1 MKKITVKNL
10 STEWSNIKK
19 YVPDTVTEII
29 EGVIPD
35 LEFYNKSKEVT
46 ESIDEALGLLNLAL
60 ENIPD
65 EEESEF
71 ILAPPTPKPKKK
83 SKAKN
88 DWVISNE
95 QCAKMI
101 AKKPKETRMDISYL
115 WEKKTEDNIP
125 DEDEPTPKPKKPTKP
140 KAPKE
145 PKPKAPKEPK
155 PKAPKEPKAP
165 KPPKYDSLVNHPCL
179 QVRLAARLVKLQG
192 QMFNAEN
199 KDKAVKIL
207 NALQKAILNHE
218 IRKEG
223 YGQLS
228 AYANEMRLMQKVL
241 VNMANSPCDA
251 SREISIEEIDK
262 LRRVARAEGSSKSAE
277 CMRKFQRL
285 STLPNPTQ
293 KQAKELQDNVDK
305 VIGNNEAGDY
315 EYVLREMQE
324 ALIAFTSGKSD
335 HIDAREQTLDGIRQC
350 TKKKN

>member
-1 MKKITVKNL
+1 MKITVENFA
-10 STEWSNIKK
+10 SEWSNIKSK
-19 YVPDTVTEII
+19 IKNEKLKDIAEQSLSTI
-29 EGVIPD
+29 
-35 LEFYNKSKEVT
+35 EFYGEDNEVT
-46 ESIDEALGLLNLAL
+46 GLIDQCIEKLNKALSKS
-60 ENIPD
+60 ENQ
-65 EEESEF
+65 SEP
-71 ILAPPTPKPKKK
+71 IPTPKPKKK

-101 AKKPKETRMDISYL
+101 AKKPKETRMNISYL

-241 VNMANSPCDA
+241 VNIANSPCDA

-350 TKKKN
+350 TQKKN

>member
-65 EEESEF
+65 EEEPEPSP
-71 ILAPPTPKPKKK
+71 APPTPKPKKK

-165 KPPKYDSLVNHPCL
+165 KPPKYDSLVNRPCL

-285 STLPNPTQ
+285 STLSNPTQ

-350 TKKKN
+350 TQKKN

>member
-1 MKKITVKNL
+1 MNL
-10 STEWSNIKK
+10 TKENFTEQWPLMRESINDAKFLERGDFVFENLDL
-19 YVPDTVTEII
+19 YGMDEII
-29 EGVIPD
+29 DKG
-35 LEFYNKSKEVT
+35 
-46 ESIDEALGLLNLAL
+46 IDKFFSEHVPNF
-60 ENIPD
+60 ENQ
-65 EEESEF
+65 SEP
-71 ILAPPTPKPKKK
+71 IPTPKPKKK

-145 PKPKAPKEPK
+145 PKPKAPKVPK
-155 PKAPKEPKAP
+155 EPKAPKDPKAP
-165 KPPKYDSLVNHPCL
+165 KPPKYDSLVNRPCL

-350 TKKKN
+350 TQKKN

>member
-1 MKKITVKNL
+1 MKITVENFA
-10 STEWSNIKK
+10 SEWSNIKSK
-19 YVPDTVTEII
+19 IKNEKLKDIAEQSLSTI
-29 EGVIPD
+29 
-35 LEFYNKSKEVT
+35 EFYGEDNEVT
-46 ESIDEALGLLNLAL
+46 GLIDQCIEKLNKALSKS
-60 ENIPD
+60 ENQ
-65 EEESEF
+65 SEP
-71 ILAPPTPKPKKK
+71 IPTPKPKKK

-88 DWVISNE
+88 DWVISDE

-285 STLPNPTQ
+285 STLSNPTQ

-350 TKKKN
+350 TQKKN

>member
-65 EEESEF
+65 EEEPEPSP
-71 ILAPPTPKPKKK
+71 APPTPKPKKK

-350 TKKKN
+350 TQKKN

>member
-1 MKKITVKNL
+1 MNL
-10 STEWSNIKK
+10 TKENFKEQWPLMRESINDAKFLERGDFVFENLDL
-19 YVPDTVTEII
+19 YGMDEII
-29 EGVIPD
+29 DKG
-35 LEFYNKSKEVT
+35 
-46 ESIDEALGLLNLAL
+46 IDKFFSEHVPNF
-60 ENIPD
+60 ENQ
-65 EEESEF
+65 SEP
-71 ILAPPTPKPKKK
+71 IPTPKPKKK
-83 SKAKN
+83 SKDKN
-88 DWVISNE
+88 YWVISNE

-101 AKKPKETRMDISYL
+101 AKKPKETRMNISYL

-125 DEDEPTPKPKKPTKP
+125 DEDEPTPKPKKPT
-140 KAPKE
+140 
-145 PKPKAPKEPK
+145 K

-350 TKKKN
+350 TQKKN

>member
-1 MKKITVKNL
+1 MKITVENFA
-10 STEWSNIKK
+10 SEWSNIKSK
-19 YVPDTVTEII
+19 IKNEKLKDIAEQSLSTI
-29 EGVIPD
+29 
-35 LEFYNKSKEVT
+35 EFYGEDNEVT
-46 ESIDEALGLLNLAL
+46 GLIDQCIEKLNKALSKS
-60 ENIPD
+60 ENQ
-65 EEESEF
+65 SEP
-71 ILAPPTPKPKKK
+71 IPTPKPKKK

-155 PKAPKEPKAP
+155 PKAPKEPKPKAP

-285 STLPNPTQ
+285 STLSNPTQ

-350 TKKKN
+350 TQKKN

>member
-1 MKKITVKNL
+1 MKITVENFA
-10 STEWSNIKK
+10 SEWSNIKSK
-19 YVPDTVTEII
+19 IKNEKLKDIAEQSLSTI
-29 EGVIPD
+29 
-35 LEFYNKSKEVT
+35 EFYGEDNEVT
-46 ESIDEALGLLNLAL
+46 GLIDQCIEKLNKALSKS
-60 ENIPD
+60 ENQ
-65 EEESEF
+65 SEP
-71 ILAPPTPKPKKK
+71 IPTPKPKKK

-350 TKKKN
+350 TQKKN

>member
-1 MKKITVKNL
+1 MKITVENFA
-10 STEWSNIKK
+10 SEWSNIKSK
-19 YVPDTVTEII
+19 IKNEKLKDIAEQSLSTI
-29 EGVIPD
+29 
-35 LEFYNKSKEVT
+35 EFYGEDNEVT
-46 ESIDEALGLLNLAL
+46 GLIDQCIEKLNKALSKS
-60 ENIPD
+60 ENQ
-65 EEESEF
+65 SEP
-71 ILAPPTPKPKKK
+71 IPTPKPKKK

-125 DEDEPTPKPKKPTKP
+125 DEDEPTPKPKKPT
-140 KAPKE
+140 
-145 PKPKAPKEPK
+145 KPKAPKEPK

-350 TKKKN
+350 TQKKN

>member
-65 EEESEF
+65 EEEPEPSP
-71 ILAPPTPKPKKK
+71 APPTPKPKKK

-165 KPPKYDSLVNHPCL
+165 KPPKYDSLVNRPCL

-350 TKKKN
+350 TQKKN

>member
-1 MKKITVKNL
+1 MRESINDAKFLERGDFVFENL
-10 STEWSNIKK
+10 DL
-19 YVPDTVTEII
+19 YGMDEII
-29 EGVIPD
+29 DKG
-35 LEFYNKSKEVT
+35 
-46 ESIDEALGLLNLAL
+46 IDKFFSEHVPNF
-60 ENIPD
+60 ENQ
-65 EEESEF
+65 SEP
-71 ILAPPTPKPKKK
+71 IPTPKPKKK

-145 PKPKAPKEPK
+145 PK
-155 PKAPKEPKAP
+155 AP
-165 KPPKYDSLVNHPCL
+165 KPPKYDSLVNRPCL

-207 NALQKAILNHE
+207 NAMQKAILNHE

-350 TKKKN
+350 TQKKN

>member
-1 MKKITVKNL
+1 MKITVENFA
-10 STEWSNIKK
+10 SEWSNIKSK
-19 YVPDTVTEII
+19 IKNEKLKDIAEQSLSTI
-29 EGVIPD
+29 
-35 LEFYNKSKEVT
+35 EFYGEDNEVT
-46 ESIDEALGLLNLAL
+46 GLIDQCIEKLNKALSKS
-60 ENIPD
+60 ENQ
-65 EEESEF
+65 SEP
-71 ILAPPTPKPKKK
+71 IPTPKPKKK

-88 DWVISNE
+88 DWVISDE

-350 TKKKN
+350 TQKKN

>member
-1 MKKITVKNL
+1 MKITVENFA
-10 STEWSNIKK
+10 SEWSNIKSK
-19 YVPDTVTEII
+19 IKNEKLKDIAEQSLSTI
-29 EGVIPD
+29 
-35 LEFYNKSKEVT
+35 EFYGEDNEVT
-46 ESIDEALGLLNLAL
+46 GLIDQCIEKLNKALSKS
-60 ENIPD
+60 ENQ
-65 EEESEF
+65 SEP
-71 ILAPPTPKPKKK
+71 IPTPKPKKK

-101 AKKPKETRMDISYL
+101 AKKPKETRMNISYL

-165 KPPKYDSLVNHPCL
+165 KPPKYDSLVNRPCL

-241 VNMANSPCDA
+241 VNIANSPCDA

-350 TKKKN
+350 TQKKN

>member
-1 MKKITVKNL
+1 MKITVENFA
-10 STEWSNIKK
+10 SEWSNIKSK
-19 YVPDTVTEII
+19 IKNEKLKDIAEQSLSTI
-29 EGVIPD
+29 
-35 LEFYNKSKEVT
+35 EFYGEDNEVT
-46 ESIDEALGLLNLAL
+46 GLIDQCIEKLNKALSKS
-60 ENIPD
+60 ENQ
-65 EEESEF
+65 SEP
-71 ILAPPTPKPKKK
+71 IPTPKPKKK

-155 PKAPKEPKAP
+155 AP
-165 KPPKYDSLVNHPCL
+165 KPPKYDSLVNNPCL

-315 EYVLREMQE
+315 EYLLREMQE

-350 TKKKN
+350 TQKKN